1 MIARHVTNWIK
12 LCLVQRT
19 AKDLAPRSPA
29 TAGFFE
35 IVSVNF
41 YKHNW
46 ASEIYQRA
54 LEGCQR
60 YGRKATATRVGCMG
74 QLGPIRERQIS
85 LNWGGRTYEFW
96 GLVGTFFVNRTH
108 TQPTKREGWWPRRIE
123 CSQFGCSINDSLY
136 YYLGL
141 PIVTED

>member
-1 MIARHVTNWIK
+1 
-12 LCLVQRT
+12 VQRI
-19 AKDLAPRSPA
+19 AKDLAPHSPA
-29 TAGFFE
+29 TADFIE

-54 LEGCQR
+54 LEECRR

-96 GLVGTFFVNRTH
+96 GLVGNLPCERGTYLTYQTRGVV
-108 TQPTKREGWWPRRIE
+108 TKE
-123 CSQFGCSINDSLY
+123 N
-136 YYLGL
+136 
-141 PIVTED
+141 